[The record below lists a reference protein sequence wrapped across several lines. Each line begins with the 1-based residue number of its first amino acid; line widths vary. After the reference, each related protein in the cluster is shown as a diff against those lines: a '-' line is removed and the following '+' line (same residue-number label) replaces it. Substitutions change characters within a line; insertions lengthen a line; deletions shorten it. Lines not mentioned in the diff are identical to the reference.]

1 MVTWRL
7 GHRCLPVLF
16 LLPLNMLLIAV
27 SVVIQ
32 AYDLRLLLDLRHVSR
47 TLIVFGKVHSRGQDA
62 RRLRGHESRPGGEGQ
77 DAVRPDGQ
85 KASRS
90 GGAVR
95 GHEAS
100 RRLGY
105 THTHTGEHDRC

>member
-1 MVTWRL
+1 M
-7 GHRCLPVLF
+7 F
-16 LLPLNMLLIAV
+16 
-27 SVVIQ
+27 
-32 AYDLRLLLDLRHVSR
+32 YHVSR
-47 TLIVFGKVHSRGQDA
+47 ILIVFGKVHPRGQDA

-90 GGAVR
+90 GWAVR

-105 THTHTGEHDRC
+105 THTHTGEQHTQESTIGGRW